1 MRKEMRRQSAGIAET
16 TMRHPHGVS
25 LTFGLLETLGQSIV
39 AGDFDET
46 SFPTE
51 AELALKYS
59 ASRTVAR
66 EAVKMLAAKGLLS
79 SRPRQGTKIE
89 AVANWNLLDPDV
101 TRWMQERP
109 FTSKV
114 YRDYTEVRL
123 AIEPIAAAL
132 AAQRADKADIN
143 AIRDALETMSAQAEH
158 HDLALLADIDFHVAI
173 LKASANPFLIQLKE
187 LIHTAL
193 TISIGLTNRIA
204 GHTANISDHGAVLTA
219 IEKGDSEAAEKA
231 MRLLIS
237 ESLQLINTLPE

>member
-1 MRKEMRRQSAGIAET
+1 MRRTHGI
-16 TMRHPHGVS
+16 S

-39 AGDFDET
+39 AGEFDNAA
-46 SFPTE
+46 FPTE

-66 EAVKMLAAKGLLS
+66 EAVKMLAAKGVLT
-79 SRPRQGTKIE
+79 SRPRQGTRVE
-89 AVANWNLLDPDV
+89 PVANWNLLDPDV

-109 FTSKV
+109 FTAKV

-132 AAQRADKADIN
+132 AAKRASQADLR
-143 AIRDALETMSAQAEH
+143 AIRAALQTMDDEAQH

-173 LKASANPFLIQLKE
+173 LKASGNPFLIQLKE

-204 GHTANISDHGAVLTA
+204 GHTADIGDHAAVLTA
-219 IEKGDSEAAEKA
+219 IEQGDSAAAENA
-231 MRLLIS
+231 MRHLIS
-237 ESLQLINTLPE
+237 ESLEFIDSMTE